1 MGETYTPLDLV
12 FDTGSD
18 WLTVE
23 AFDCEVCEGNTFNA
37 DFSGRRVSSS

>member
-12 FDTGSD
+12 FDTGTD
-18 WLTVE
+18 WLAVE